1 MDDPKNRGPRDR
13 SRVNTE
19 QEYEVRYWSEE
30 FGVTAEEL
38 KRAVQAVGSSTERVR
53 EHLQHRRT

>member
-19 QEYEVRYWSEE
+19 QEYEVGYWSEE

-53 EHLQHRRT
+53 